1 MPPAKTLQFVGFMP
15 TATEG
20 LMWGIL
26 PVASS
31 LFALFL
37 VLLLPE
43 RQRAR
48 ETLEFPARA
57 ATEPMVLREAK

>member
-1 MPPAKTLQFVGFMP
+1 MP
-15 TATEG
+15 TEMEG

-37 VLLLPE
+37 ILLVPE
-43 RQRAR
+43 RRR
-48 ETLEFPARA
+48 VSETVQFPAPR
-57 ATEPMVLREAK
+57 ATEPMVLREAR

>member
-1 MPPAKTLQFVGFMP
+1 
-15 TATEG
+15 
-20 LMWGIL
+20 MWGIL

-43 RQRAR
+43 RRRVR
-48 ETLEFPARA
+48 ETLEFPAPRG
-57 ATEPMVLREAK
+57 E